1 MKLTDLN
8 GVGTV
13 TAKKLNDAGIM
24 EVTHILT
31 KSIPD
36 ISEITGMDS
45 ASAKKLYSRA
55 LKGMREE
62 ALIGKRFSSGREK
75 REQRENVECIDTGST
90 ALNKLL
96 GGKGLEVDATTE
108 TYGEFGSGKT
118 QFGHTLAVM
127 VQRLENYRCPNCK
140 DEVDKSKR
148 CEKCF
153 YTVKTK
159 GKEKNIY
166 YLATNF
172 GGLSTPEK
180 RAKCLWIDSEDTF
193 RPERI
198 ETIAEMNDMDG
209 DECLDNIIHAK
220 AYNSA
225 DQQLVLEEAENMIV
239 SENIKLIVV
248 DSAMGLFRSDY
259 VGRGRLSDRQGQVNN
274 FVTLAGRIAGT
285 YHVAIIL
292 TNQVMHSPAIQFGD
306 PTRPIGGDIFA
317 HASTYRIYF
326 KKAGIDRIGKMID
339 SPNSAEIEVRFALSD
354 RGVCDC
360 EQRDEDDKQ
369 AKKENRKKKK
379 DGEKDEIE
387 ETE

>member
-1 MKLTDLN
+1 VVLQYLLKLTDLE

-13 TAKKLNDAGIM
+13 TAKKLEDAGIM

-36 ISEITGMDS
+36 ICEITGMDS

-55 LKGMREE
+55 LNGMRAES
-62 ALIGKRFSSGREK
+62 LIGKRFSSGREK
-75 REQRENVECIDTGST
+75 REERKNVKCIDTGSS

-96 GGKGLEVDATTE
+96 GGKGLETDATTE

-118 QFGHTLAVM
+118 QFGHTMAVR
-127 VQRLENYRCPNCK
+127 VQKLE
-140 DEVDKSKR
+140 E
-148 CEKCF
+148 E
-153 YTVKTK
+153 
-159 GKEKNIY
+159 
-166 YLATNF
+166 

-180 RAKCLWIDSEDTF
+180 RAKVLWIDSENTF

-198 ETIAEMNDMDG
+198 ETIAKMNGLDP

-225 DQQLVLEEAENMIV
+225 DQQLVLEEAETMIV
-239 SENIKLIVV
+239 EENIKLIVV

-274 FVTLAGRIAGT
+274 FVTLAGRISET
-285 YHVAIIL
+285 YHIAIIL
-292 TNQVMHSPAIQFGD
+292 TNQVMHSPAVQFGD

-317 HASTYRIYF
+317 HASTYRVYF
-326 KKAGIDRIGKMID
+326 KKAGADRIGKMVD

-360 EQRDEDDKQ
+360 EQRDEDDKL
-369 AKKENRKKKK
+369 AKKEIRKKKK
-379 DGEKDEIE
+379 DETSEDE
-387 ETE
+387 